1 MIWPTRSDSLN
12 IFPEIQKRNVLWSSA
27 FEWFT
32 HDIFM
37 IEIWYSVANFL
48 NDIIPHI
55 AQNLAWNFVLL
66 NCNSLYYTKMTSISA
81 KSASM
86 FVFSKILTKTWEEAF
101 FVKKFVSLWRFEKQD
116 GRTFY
121 LWTSCRYIFE
131 NFVVVSIIKGLQ
143 NPNKLWKFHCEI
155 TVASFDNNCSKMR

>member
-86 FVFSKILTKTWEEAF
+86 FVFSKILTKTWEEPF
-101 FVKKFVSLWRFEKQD
+101 FVRQEICFTLTFWKTRWTNFLLMDKLSLYF
-116 GRTFY
+116 
-121 LWTSCRYIFE
+121 
-131 NFVVVSIIKGLQ
+131 
-143 NPNKLWKFHCEI
+143 WKF
-155 TVASFDNNCSKMR
+155 CSCQHNQRLTESK